1 MILKNETIEAILT
14 RRSIRSFSE
23 TPVSKDI
30 REALAECGR
39 HAPSGMGLQ
48 TWKFTVVTNGAVI
61 R

>member
-30 REALAECGR
+30 LETLAECGR
-39 HAPSGMGLQ
+39 HAPSGMGL
-48 TWKFTVVTNGAVI
+48 
-61 R
+61 